1 MAQPSAPS
9 AQNPFSS
16 PTSPMSPQGTA
27 NPMEQ
32 VTNMIAGLGALVA
45 QGQEQTRAVMNAFQ
59 GVSSHLSQDRKAQSW
74 SRHLPR
80 PEVFKPK
87 DREEELTMW
96 QDWAWTFKQWV
107 LAVNPEIHTGLEE
120 IEKDLTTECVEDT
133 MTDDAVAQGKQLY
146 SMLTTLLRERPLNLL
161 KSVEGN
167 NGYEA
172 WRILSCTLAP
182 KSKTRALALLG
193 AIAQYPAMTAQNL
206 LEQVLK
212 MEDLFRKYEQASGKA
227 VPDEMKSA
235 LLLRVLPQ
243 QVKYHLTINVH
254 EDSTYDEMR
263 EVLLRWDRSSQKW
276 SSQIV
281 TGGVAHSNNSGPQD
295 GPVPMEVDRV
305 YSSGKGKDVKGKD
318 KGWGKS
324 GKGKFGKG
332 KDGFKGYQNGKSAG
346 KFGNNNFKGGRDD
359 KGKGKQWGKG
369 GGKSGGK
376 TGKGSGFTGGK
387 SLNGACRICGKMGH
401 WGNECWMKN
410 RVQNVASPTPSMPQP
425 QLQHVQPFQQHLQ
438 QLPLAPTS
446 ATATSTASVKR
457 IFNLAESDFHDHIPL
472 TTVHEMESV
481 ASETRSRC
489 SSESWWCR
497 AVQYF
502 DMSEFD
508 RDEEVLDC
516 ALDGYEVHDLTM
528 FDALDGDVSW
538 VEEAK
543 VRGIQVPTKAPPVE
557 LSPGDVHE
565 VVLDSGADV
574 SVMPRSWMLSQ
585 VGELTDGKSVRML
598 DAQGRLMANHGSKNI
613 VLDFGP
619 ACIQDEFYASDV
631 HAPLLSLGRLLRRGW
646 SLDHKD
652 GILCLCHAVEAVTI
666 PVSFKKNSLVVDAQ
680 VMMVRGEVP
689 EVRPVK
695 ESRIVVHAGFDLHA
709 RGAEWSFLDC
719 GDPCAKRLSTTRVD
733 PSSDMGVHLWQYRT
747 TLIYRYGEWELIDF
761 VEPLKNVFDLSAAI
775 EGVEEPIPVFTIMH
789 RTQGDPEKYGLSFV
803 AEKADAENVV
813 DDIPNFADLFEP
825 QGGEIELP
833 GVAEEDEPADA
844 SSPAPAPVMVPGPG
858 DDHVIVEG
866 IRLGPTSS
874 SQTLRTACRTL
885 GLGMSGSKASLF
897 RRLLSH
903 TKRRELENAMALEH
917 AAQPITRAPR
927 AERQPGQP
935 TEEERASHEL
945 THLPFKSWC
954 GHCVSSRSRRDAH
967 HQDGEKHDADGGD
980 PIIAFDFFYTD
991 VSGDELDFMRQKPA
1005 AKDVM
1010 TVLIVV
1016 DKSTGMCRA
1025 IPLPSKGE
1033 ESLVHGAKEI
1043 LGFISYLGYQ
1053 AVGIRGDNEPAA
1065 QALTRMICQSRCK
1078 LGLKTIARPSQPY
1091 EHATNGAAE
1100 QAVQGIRDLGTT
1112 LLQQLKEKSAL
1123 ELTTGHEV
1131 VGWAYVHASFLHNAF
1146 AVRGGTT
1153 PFERAFGVIY
1163 KGKLAC
1169 FGEVVYFALNQ
1180 NNIKKGKPKFIKG
1193 VFLGKSL
1200 NNDMNV
1206 CGTALG
1212 VYLSSTVRRLPAD
1225 QQWSKHM
1232 LKEMQGRPYKYSLG
1246 ALGSV
1251 IMPGMKERVRP
1262 EVIEEAPLAI
1272 APPAPLKPPP
1282 PVDEAASDPSSSSRS
1297 PRHSSSGGA
1306 RSEVPDLHDPLPSE
1320 AMADAAV
1327 PEAMDVSSSS
1337 QGDKR
1342 PIPEVEQRVQDP
1354 SVLQAPPLYAG
1365 SPSKHPRV
1373 SAVRVGDQEYYILDE
1388 HLDETWQDLDHDELY
1403 ENDWSDE
1410 EPDWGDRT
1418 EGEGPPVLTSDILER
1433 TEMASRKTEIE
1444 RLLNMKVLEE
1454 VPELPPG
1461 AKMLQT
1467 RHVMDWRFREGR
1479 WIRRA
1484 RLVCK
1489 ELRIWDPNR
1498 QGVYAPSTNPSI
1510 SKLLPAI
1517 VVSRADWQLMAFDV
1531 KDAFLTVPQRDELYV
1546 NLDGLA
1552 YRVHRCLPGQQMA
1565 SAMWGEQLAEDL
1577 RSTGLVAD
1585 AACPA
1590 AFGCPGMGA
1599 TVHVDDGLVGGTT
1612 EGLDAVKRV
1621 LQQKYKLEVSDYMR
1635 NVGDSVKFLKKEL
1648 IMVEEGIQL
1657 KLNPRY
1663 LEKICESLKLSRTR
1677 PRKTPCGPEIS
1688 QPDETEPLDEVAA
1701 SRYRAA
1707 IGSFLYLSP
1716 DRPDCQWTIGHLA
1729 RSMSKPTKK
1738 MYKHACHLA
1747 EYLQCTK
1754 DVNLTMKWSYPGRS
1768 ALDERKLM
1776 RDEAQALQLEKAGEP
1791 DLLESFSDSDWAGH
1805 WDRISSTCGH
1815 LYFNGNV
1822 TFCFVRKQGCISLS
1836 SCEAELVACCSAA
1849 AEALYVRHVVETLT
1863 SHSCRIT
1870 CRLDSSSARSLL
1882 LKKGVSK
1889 VRHLDT
1895 KLLWLQRSHS
1905 QGQLELSAVGTHLNT
1920 SDIGTKQL
1928 TSERYRFLLD
1938 RMGYATDLMP
1948 GFHNVTQIRKVEA
1961 KVVKYLMVLEALRSL
1976 PPASAQSASHD
1987 EPNVEMTNFEV
1998 VFQSSN
2004 ALSIKGADLIGILI
2018 SVVIIVGL
2026 TLRLLCSCSRWWSGV
2041 RRQGDEHHRGHHQ
2054 PGDEHHRGHHQPG
2067 DEHHQG
2073 HHQPGDEH
2081 HREHHRP
2088 GDEHQRVHHAGDEHH
2103 REHHR
2108 PGDEHQRVHHAGD
2121 EHQRVHHAGDGH
2133 QRVRHAED
2141 LHQGHRHAEDLH
2153 QGHRRGGDPQ
2163 QGRHY
2168 AEDLHLRTQ
2177 EAEDVRQE
2185 SEGQPHHQP
2194 GRASCDLQPHRHEPG
2209 YSTRIQQSAVPNAHH
2224 APRLHESVR
2233 PFPRLQFAPRFGE
2246 SYHMPNC
2253 RNLLSA
2259 RTTRVYTFEDH
2270 QRNPLAPCQAC
2281 NPPVLEGSRDPPL
2294 RRRRGRR

>member
-1 MAQPSAPS
+1 
-9 AQNPFSS
+9 
-16 PTSPMSPQGTA
+16 MSTW
-27 NPMEQ
+27 
-32 VTNMIAGLGALVA
+32 
-45 QGQEQTRAVMNAFQ
+45 TRH
-59 GVSSHLSQDRKAQSW
+59 GRTWRK
-74 SRHLPR
+74 
-80 PEVFKPK
+80 
-87 DREEELTMW
+87 
-96 QDWAWTFKQWV
+96 
-107 LAVNPEIHTGLEE
+107 
-120 IEKDLTTECVEDT
+120 
-133 MTDDAVAQGKQLY
+133 
-146 SMLTTLLRERPLNLL
+146 
-161 KSVEGN
+161 
-167 NGYEA
+167 
-172 WRILSCTLAP
+172 
-182 KSKTRALALLG
+182 
-193 AIAQYPAMTAQNL
+193 
-206 LEQVLK
+206 
-212 MEDLFRKYEQASGKA
+212 
-227 VPDEMKSA
+227 
-235 LLLRVLPQ
+235 
-243 QVKYHLTINVH
+243 
-254 EDSTYDEMR
+254 
-263 EVLLRWDRSSQKW
+263 
-276 SSQIV
+276 
-281 TGGVAHSNNSGPQD
+281 
-295 GPVPMEVDRV
+295 
-305 YSSGKGKDVKGKD
+305 
-318 KGWGKS
+318 
-324 GKGKFGKG
+324 
-332 KDGFKGYQNGKSAG
+332 
-346 KFGNNNFKGGRDD
+346 
-359 KGKGKQWGKG
+359 
-369 GGKSGGK
+369 
-376 TGKGSGFTGGK
+376 
-387 SLNGACRICGKMGH
+387 
-401 WGNECWMKN
+401 
-410 RVQNVASPTPSMPQP
+410 
-425 QLQHVQPFQQHLQ
+425 
-438 QLPLAPTS
+438 
-446 ATATSTASVKR
+446 
-457 IFNLAESDFHDHIPL
+457 
-472 TTVHEMESV
+472 
-481 ASETRSRC
+481 
-489 SSESWWCR
+489 
-497 AVQYF
+497 
-502 DMSEFD
+502 
-508 RDEEVLDC
+508 
-516 ALDGYEVHDLTM
+516 
-528 FDALDGDVSW
+528 
-538 VEEAK
+538 
-543 VRGIQVPTKAPPVE
+543 
-557 LSPGDVHE
+557 
-565 VVLDSGADV
+565 
-574 SVMPRSWMLSQ
+574 
-585 VGELTDGKSVRML
+585 
-598 DAQGRLMANHGSKNI
+598 
-613 VLDFGP
+613 
-619 ACIQDEFYASDV
+619 
-631 HAPLLSLGRLLRRGW
+631 
-646 SLDHKD
+646 
-652 GILCLCHAVEAVTI
+652 
-666 PVSFKKNSLVVDAQ
+666 
-680 VMMVRGEVP
+680 
-689 EVRPVK
+689 
-695 ESRIVVHAGFDLHA
+695 
-709 RGAEWSFLDC
+709 
-719 GDPCAKRLSTTRVD
+719 
-733 PSSDMGVHLWQYRT
+733 
-747 TLIYRYGEWELIDF
+747 
-761 VEPLKNVFDLSAAI
+761 
-775 EGVEEPIPVFTIMH
+775 
-789 RTQGDPEKYGLSFV
+789 
-803 AEKADAENVV
+803 
-813 DDIPNFADLFEP
+813 
-825 QGGEIELP
+825 
-833 GVAEEDEPADA
+833 
-844 SSPAPAPVMVPGPG
+844 
-858 DDHVIVEG
+858 
-866 IRLGPTSS
+866 
-874 SQTLRTACRTL
+874 
-885 GLGMSGSKASLF
+885 
-897 RRLLSH
+897 
-903 TKRRELENAMALEH
+903 
-917 AAQPITRAPR
+917 
-927 AERQPGQP
+927 
-935 TEEERASHEL
+935 
-945 THLPFKSWC
+945 
-954 GHCVSSRSRRDAH
+954 
-967 HQDGEKHDADGGD
+967 
-980 PIIAFDFFYTD
+980 
-991 VSGDELDFMRQKPA
+991 
-1005 AKDVM
+1005 
-1010 TVLIVV
+1010 
-1016 DKSTGMCRA
+1016 
-1025 IPLPSKGE
+1025 
-1033 ESLVHGAKEI
+1033 
-1043 LGFISYLGYQ
+1043 
-1053 AVGIRGDNEPAA
+1053 
-1065 QALTRMICQSRCK
+1065 
-1078 LGLKTIARPSQPY
+1078 
-1091 EHATNGAAE
+1091 
-1100 QAVQGIRDLGTT
+1100 
-1112 LLQQLKEKSAL
+1112 
-1123 ELTTGHEV
+1123 
-1131 VGWAYVHASFLHNAF
+1131 
-1146 AVRGGTT
+1146 
-1153 PFERAFGVIY
+1153 
-1163 KGKLAC
+1163 
-1169 FGEVVYFALNQ
+1169 
-1180 NNIKKGKPKFIKG
+1180 
-1193 VFLGKSL
+1193 
-1200 NNDMNV
+1200 
-1206 CGTALG
+1206 
-1212 VYLSSTVRRLPAD
+1212 
-1225 QQWSKHM
+1225 
-1232 LKEMQGRPYKYSLG
+1232 
-1246 ALGSV
+1246 
-1251 IMPGMKERVRP
+1251 
-1262 EVIEEAPLAI
+1262 
-1272 APPAPLKPPP
+1272 
-1282 PVDEAASDPSSSSRS
+1282 
-1297 PRHSSSGGA
+1297 
-1306 RSEVPDLHDPLPSE
+1306 
-1320 AMADAAV
+1320 
-1327 PEAMDVSSSS
+1327 
-1337 QGDKR
+1337 
-1342 PIPEVEQRVQDP
+1342 
-1354 SVLQAPPLYAG
+1354 
-1365 SPSKHPRV
+1365 
-1373 SAVRVGDQEYYILDE
+1373 
-1388 HLDETWQDLDHDELY
+1388 
-1403 ENDWSDE
+1403 NDWSDE

-1418 EGEGPPVLTSDILER
+1418 EGEGPPVLTSDELER

-1677 PRKTPCGPEIS
+1677 PRKTPCGPS

-1776 RDEAQALQLEKAGEP
+1776 RYEAQALQLEKAGEP

-2026 TLRLLCSCSRWWSGV
+2026 TLRLLCSCSRWWLGV
-2041 RRQGDEHHRGHHQ
+2041 RSHGDEHHRGHHQ
-2054 PGDEHHRGHHQPG
+2054 PGDEHHREHHRPGDEHHRGHHQPGDEHHREHHRPGDEHHRGHHQPG

-2081 HREHHRP
+2081 HRGHHQP
-2088 GDEHQRVHHAGDEHH
+2088 GDEHH

-2108 PGDEHQRVHHAGD
+2108 PED

-2194 GRASCDLQPHRHEPG
+2194 GRASCDLQPHRREPG